1 VINEIYGAGLA
12 LFGSI
17 IEVVWKITGC
27 AGL

>member
-1 VINEIYGAGLA
+1 VINEIYRAGLA

-17 IEVVWKITGC
+17 IEVVWEITGY